1 VDLQRLTVPSKDDI
15 FVSMKQIS
23 KRELVRKPSLVSHL
37 KPGESLV
44 VADGKLPL
52 LISRPKIKKLTAAEI
67 EAELQKLGKDQPEMN
82 CQEVLDDLRG

>member
-1 VDLQRLTVPSKDDI
+1 MDLQRLTVPSKDDI

>member
-1 VDLQRLTVPSKDDI
+1 MDLQRLTVPSKDDI

-67 EAELQKLGKDQPEMN
+67 EAELQKLGKVQPEMN

>member
-1 VDLQRLTVPSKDDI
+1 
-15 FVSMKQIS
+15 MKQIS

-52 LISRPKIKKLTAAEI
+52 LISRPKIKKLTADEI

>member
-1 VDLQRLTVPSKDDI
+1 
-15 FVSMKQIS
+15 MKQIS

>member
-1 VDLQRLTVPSKDDI
+1 
-15 FVSMKQIS
+15 MKQIS

-52 LISRPKIKKLTAAEI
+52 LISRPKINKAPAAGI
-67 EAELQKLGKDQPEMN
+67 DAELQGLGKDQPEMN